1 MIRIRMFTRRG
12 QLDFHKA
19 LKSFL
24 SIGEA
29 EFKWAERDLTEN
41 LNLTCCP
48 IDQTLESSKSN
59 TFSGARRAN
68 KEPKATISSSFKLL
82 LKERDQERVE

>member
-1 MIRIRMFTRRG
+1 MIHIRMFTHRG

-29 EFKWAERDLTEN
+29 EFKWAERDWTEN
-41 LNLTCCP
+41 LPCCP
-48 IDQTLESSKSN
+48 IHQTLESSKSN
-59 TFSGARRAN
+59 TFSGARKAN
-68 KEPKATISSSFKLL
+68 KEPKATISSSFKIL
-82 LKERDQERVE
+82 LKERVQERVE